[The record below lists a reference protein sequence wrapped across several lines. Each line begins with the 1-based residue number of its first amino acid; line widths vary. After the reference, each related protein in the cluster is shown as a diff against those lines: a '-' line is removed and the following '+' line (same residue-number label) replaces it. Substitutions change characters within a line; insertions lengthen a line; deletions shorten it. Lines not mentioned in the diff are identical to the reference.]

1 MSVKILAIS
10 CVALAAAALSFS
22 EGQARSKSLI
32 LQVGSQVPS
41 VSTLLPYV
49 AEKAGFM
56 ANEDLDFD
64 IRYAANAPTAMQLVA
79 AGNADVGVL
88 TIEPLILGY
97 DKGLRGKMFFT
108 QQKALNYYVAVPADS
123 PIKSLKDLKGKTIGV
138 SNLGSAAVPV
148 VHSMMQSI
156 GATNGTDYTLVPVGV
171 MDQSVAALKSGRV
184 AAIALWE
191 SQYAALARFN
201 LPLRYF
207 PHPTLGNFGNNGF
220 VASEQTIKNKSDAL
234 CSLERSLTEAMIFIE
249 ANPAA
254 ALKMYWSVNPGAKD
268 AGDPAAAEA
277 AGLREINYIAKGYYQ
292 YTDGQKDFG
301 KVDRNGLKRYI
312 QMYKDDGALKEPV
325 PADDLITDQFIHCSD
340 KVDAAAIRKLAIDW
354 KGGS

>member
-1 MSVKILAIS
+1 MSAKNVAIS
-10 CVALAAAALSFS
+10 CVALVAALLVSG
-22 EGQARSKSLI
+22 EGHARSKSLV

-41 VSTLLPYV
+41 VSTLLPYI

-56 ANEDLDFD
+56 AQEDLDFEV
-64 IRYAANAPTAMQLVA
+64 RYTANAPTAMQLVA

-108 QQKALNYYVAVPADS
+108 QQKALNYYIAVPEDS
-123 PIKSLKDLKGKTIGV
+123 PIKSLEDLRGKTIGV

-148 VHSMMQSI
+148 VHSMMQTV
-156 GATNGTDYTLVPVGV
+156 GAKDGTDYTLVPVGV

-207 PHPTLGNFGNNGF
+207 HHPTLGNFGNNGL

-234 CSLERSLTEAMIFIE
+234 CSLDRALTKAMIFIE

-254 ALKMYWSVNPGAKD
+254 ALNIYWSINPGAKD
-268 AGDPAAAEA
+268 AGDPATAEA

-292 YTDGQKDFG
+292 YIDGRKDFG
-301 KVDRNGLKRYI
+301 KVNRDGLRRYI
-312 QMYKDDGALKEPV
+312 QMYKDDGVLKEPV
-325 PADDLITDQFIHCSD
+325 PAADLVTDQFLHCSD
-340 KVDAAAIRKLAIDW
+340 DIDAAAIRKLAIEW